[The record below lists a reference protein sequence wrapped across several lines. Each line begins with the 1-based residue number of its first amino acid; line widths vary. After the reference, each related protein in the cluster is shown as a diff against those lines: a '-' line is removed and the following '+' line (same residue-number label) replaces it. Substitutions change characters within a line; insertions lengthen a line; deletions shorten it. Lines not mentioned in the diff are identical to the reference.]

1 MAEQAVFLLVE
12 DDENDIVLIRRS
24 FIKANVLNPLY
35 VVRSGEEAL
44 EYLAGDGKYSN
55 RGEYPLPG
63 LILLD
68 LKLGKMDGLDVLR
81 WIRKQPGLSSLRVV
95 ILTASDDMRDVNAA
109 YQSGA
114 NSFLIKPLD
123 FERFV
128 EVSQAISGYWLWL
141 DGAPESSRPPPTK
154 SNPTEDHR
162 KQREPI
168 RKYGWS

>member
-1 MAEQAVFLLVE
+1 MSEQAVFLLVE

-24 FIKANVLNPLY
+24 FIKANVLNPVY
-35 VVRSGEEAL
+35 VVRSGEEAI
-44 EYLAGDGKYSN
+44 EYLSGDGKYAN
-55 RGEYPLPG
+55 RHEYPLPG

-68 LKLGKMDGLDVLR
+68 LRLGKMDGLDVLR
-81 WIRKQPGLSSLRVV
+81 WVRKQTGLSNLRVV

-109 YQSGA
+109 YQAGA

-141 DGAPESSRPPPTK
+141 DKAPDSSRPASARSTQPG
-154 SNPTEDHR
+154 EVR
-162 KQREPI
+162 KHREPV
-168 RKYGWS
+168 RRYGWS